1 MRLKRESGI
10 SPKTLLQKKAS
21 SHGERRIFWFYSSC
35 GRKLGV
41 SLELQQGNQEPACIA
56 SGNSSLHVSHKGSL
70 GIALQLP
77 LGPTSSSGVEVRTSG
92 FLTSANMDLG
102 VPLEFPQGSQAST
115 RVETCKSALLSSWKS
130 SVRFPVGL
138 T

>member
-21 SHGERRIFWFYSSC
+21 SHVERRIFWFYSSC

-56 SGNSSLHVSHKGSL
+56 SGNSSLHVSCMGL
-70 GIALQLP
+70 
-77 LGPTSSSGVEVRTSG
+77 SG
-92 FLTSANMDLG
+92 FLSSRCRVLG
-102 VPLEFPQGSQAST
+102 SHLELRPEPQAFSPVLAWISGYLWSFHSRVRPCLMCRHASP
-115 RVETCKSALLSSWKS
+115 LSSRAGKAVSRFLS
-130 SVRFPVGL
+130 S
-138 T
+138 